1 MGIIYWVVY
10 VFIVFLIIKLA
21 FYIYKSRIDRL
32 PKSSKLLKYI
42 HQVKSITECLYNYLA
57 VNQVVSLTSLV
68 FYLWYEYYEKG
79 CFDLKCFVSD
89 KKISATKLVKLD
101 VVATIILIIGLLVH
115 FYRILVLVSL
125 RKWFGFQSELNQ
137 SRISY
142 VQEH

>member
-1 MGIIYWVVY
+1 MGIIYWFVY
-10 VFIVFLIIKLA
+10 IFIVFLIIKLA

-79 CFDLKCFVSD
+79 CFDLICFVSD
-89 KKISATKLVKLD
+89 KKISSTKLVKLD

-115 FYRILVLVSL
+115 FYGILVLVCL

-137 SRISY
+137 SRIDY
-142 VQEH
+142 VREH